1 VYAEKKIDRRVAAAM
16 ERVLI
21 IDAAA
26 AAARLLS
33 GLLRDVSPCQ
43 IWSTTNVYGA
53 LGVAERVDPQI
64 IFVTQSESVDGA
76 AFTRQLR
83 RSDLPCRRAAVIM
96 ISAEATAA
104 LIIGARDA
112 GMHEFLRKPF
122 TLGDLVKRLEAVA
135 VRPRDWIEGI
145 NYVGPDRR
153 RFNSAAY
160 SGTLRRRMDHAVTPD
175 EGRIEQ
181 ALKILKVAM
190 EIVGEDPRQALRAM
204 TAQAG
209 DLATLA
215 MGRGD
220 NDLAAAAVALSV
232 MLSGATPETL
242 RRADIEPLAAPLL
255 ARPTGTAAARRT
267 AA

>member
-1 VYAEKKIDRRVAAAM
+1 VYADKQIDRRVAAHM

-64 IFVTQSESVDGA
+64 ILVTQSETVDGA

-83 RSDLPCRRAAVIM
+83 RSDLPCRKAAVIM

-112 GMHEFLRKPF
+112 GMHEFLRQPF
-122 TLGDLVKRLEAVA
+122 TRGDLVKRLEAVA

-145 NYVGPDRR
+145 NYIGPDRR
-153 RFNSAAY
+153 RFNSAGY

-181 ALKILKVAM
+181 ALKILKVAV
-190 EIVGEDPRQALRAM
+190 EIIGEDPRQALRAM
-204 TAQAG
+204 TAQAS
-209 DLATLA
+209 DLAQLA
-215 MGRGD
+215 MSRHDTG
-220 NDLAAAAVALSV
+220 LAASAVALGV
-232 MLSGATPETL
+232 TLSAATPETL
-242 RRADIEPLAAPLL
+242 RRADIAPLAAPLI
-255 ARPTGTAAARRT
+255 ARLTTAPMRRT

>member
-1 VYAEKKIDRRVAAAM
+1 VFAEQKFDRRVAAQM

-53 LGVAERVDPQI
+53 LGLAERVDPLI
-64 IFVTQSESVDGA
+64 IFVTQCESVDGA

-83 RSDLPCRRAAVIM
+83 RSDLPCRKAPVIM

-112 GMHEFLRKPF
+112 GVHEFLRKPF

-135 VRPRDWIEGI
+135 VRPRGWIEGI
-145 NYVGPDRR
+145 NYIGPDRR

-181 ALKILKVAM
+181 ALKILNVAV
-190 EIVGEDPRQALRAM
+190 EIIGEDPRQALRAM
-204 TAQAG
+204 TAQAS
-209 DLATLA
+209 
-215 MGRGD
+215 
-220 NDLAAAAVALSV
+220 DLAALAMSRHDTDLAASAVALSV
-232 MLSGATPETL
+232 TLSAATPETL
-242 RRADIEPLAAPLL
+242 RRADIEPLAAPLI
-255 ARPTGTAAARRT
+255 ARLTRAPARRAAA
-267 AA
+267 

>member
-1 VYAEKKIDRRVAAAM
+1 
-16 ERVLI
+16 L
-21 IDAAA
+21 
-26 AAARLLS
+26 
-33 GLLRDVSPCQ
+33 
-43 IWSTTNVYGA
+43 
-53 LGVAERVDPQI
+53 AERVDPQI

-83 RSDLPCRRAAVIM
+83 RSDLPCRKAPVIM

-145 NYVGPDRR
+145 NYIGPDRR

-160 SGTLRRRMDHAVTPD
+160 SRTLRRRMDHAITPN

-181 ALKILKVAM
+181 ALKILKIAV

-204 TAQAG
+204 TAQAS
-209 DLATLA
+209 
-215 MGRGD
+215 
-220 NDLAAAAVALSV
+220 DLAALAMSRHDTDLAASAAALSAT
-232 MLSGATPETL
+232 LSGATPETL
-242 RRADIEPLAAPLL
+242 RRADIEPLAAPLF
-255 ARPTGTAAARRT
+255 ARLTGAAAPRRT